1 MHHILI
7 CTTSY
12 PESSHASGS
21 EAAGSFVA
29 DFASALSEHARVTV
43 VAPGTETSHEKKGNL
58 WVKRFAVPSLPL
70 SLLKPTTPS
79 NWPAILKT
87 LRAGQ
92 KAVREAAEE
101 ENIDHIFALWALP
114 SGYWARRV
122 AREKNIPYS
131 IWTLGSDIWTLGKI
145 PIIKSILGKVLHES
159 SKCYAD
165 GYILADDTS
174 RIGNC
179 PCDFL
184 PSTRTLPVKEKK
196 VLSEQPPYK
205 LAFLGRWHPNKG
217 ADILV
222 DALGLLE
229 DSHWEKIK
237 EVRYCGGGPLEAEIV
252 PKIEALQQKGRALT
266 LKGYLDQDEALELFM
281 WADYLMIPS
290 RIESIPVV
298 FSDAMQTMTPVICSP
313 VGDLPRLLKG
323 CNIGVLSDNSS
334 VTGFAK
340 AICKASNIQPS
351 SFITGLHKTQQQ
363 FSCKNSVKFFLRN
376 LLVSQNKNP
385 IIYGK
390 R

>member
-43 VAPGTETSHEKKGNL
+43 VTPGTETSDEKKGNL
-58 WVKRFAVPSLPL
+58 CVKRFAVPSLPL
-70 SLLKPTTPS
+70 SLLKPTVPS

-87 LRAGQ
+87 LHAGQ

-114 SGYWARRV
+114 SGYWARTV
-122 AREKNIPYS
+122 SREKNIPYS

-145 PIIKSILGKVLHES
+145 PIIKSILGKILHES

-179 PCDFL
+179 SCDFL
-184 PSTRTLPVKEKK
+184 PSARTLPVKEKK

-229 DSHWEKIK
+229 DSDWEKIK
-237 EVRYCGGGPLEAEIV
+237 EVRYCGGGPLESEIV
-252 PKIEALQQKGRALT
+252 PKIEALQQKGRAIT
-266 LKGYLDQDEALELFM
+266 LKGYLDQEEALGLFM

-313 VGDLPRLLKG
+313 VGDLPRLIEQYKTGYCAGAVSAEHLKESIIEA
-323 CNIGVLSDNSS
+323 CSTSPEKFSKNIVAMKNMFSIVYSAEKFYN
-334 VTGFAK
+334 
-340 AICKASNIQPS
+340 NI
-351 SFITGLHKTQQQ
+351 
-363 FSCKNSVKFFLRN
+363 
-376 LLVSQNKNP
+376 
-385 IIYGK
+385 
-390 R
+390 